1 VSPSQLDHDGFVADV
16 NEALAASGLLP
27 AALRLEITETA
38 LMRDSAAATRRLR
51 ELKALGI
58 QIAIDD
64 FGTGYSSLAYLRQLP
79 VDSLKIDRS
88 FISGLTTSSES
99 RALIHTLVEL
109 GKALGLQSV
118 AEGIEHVAQLRQLQL
133 EECEF
138 GQGFLL
144 GRPQD
149 PVDIETLLPTE
160 SDPAPAQST
169 PPGPSDRLAAA
180 LVGGSCFSNGGDC
193 GSFRTV

>member
-160 SDPAPAQST
+160 SDPAPAHVYASR
-169 PPGPSDRLAAA
+169 P
-180 LVGGSCFSNGGDC
+180 V
-193 GSFRTV
+193 